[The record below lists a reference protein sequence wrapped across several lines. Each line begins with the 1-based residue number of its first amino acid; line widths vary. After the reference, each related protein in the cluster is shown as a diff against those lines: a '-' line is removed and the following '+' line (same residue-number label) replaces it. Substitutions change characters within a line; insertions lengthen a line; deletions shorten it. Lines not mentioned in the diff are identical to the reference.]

1 MVVRETKAVDEAVPR
16 APGAHHARSPSPP
29 WRSYGRFL
37 DLPVPL
43 VLAAMWLAGAAL
55 LGSVGTALWLTA
67 RALARMAMGAA

>member
-1 MVVRETKAVDEAVPR
+1 MVVRENKAVDEAVPG
-16 APGAHHARSPSPP
+16 APRSHHARPPSRL
-29 WRSYGRFL
+29 WRSYERFL

-55 LGSVGTALWLTA
+55 LDSVGTALWLTA

>member
-16 APGAHHARSPSPP
+16 APRAYHARSPSPS
-29 WRSYGRFL
+29 WRSYERFL

-43 VLAAMWLAGAAL
+43 VMAAMWLAGAAL

-67 RALARMAMGAA
+67 RALVRMAMGAA